1 MVKKVISSENQEA
14 KQMTQDPKILG
25 NLAGK
30 MINVSGE
37 NGIRPDLTIM
47 EQVATKIIGLAKERL
62 RIEEHTF

>member
-1 MVKKVISSENQEA
+1 VVKKVISSENQEA
-14 KQMTQDPKILG
+14 MQMTQDPKILG